1 MTCARG
7 WTGAWSSAGSSSK
20 RRPGGGEAPIAGPTP
35 IGRERAGAPWGRRVS
50 ATNAGC
56 SKGRRVWRGDLCSR
70 LKTPGGTLADLFGL
84 IRVELADAERIF
96 QHELR
101 SKFPFVQHLVDHCG
115 DYQGKRLRPA
125 LLLLSGRAC
134 GSMTEAHPVLAAVVE
149 MIHTA
154 TLVHDDV
161 LDESMVRRH
170 AATVNA
176 EWGNETAV
184 LLGDYL
190 FTHAFHLAATLE
202 TTLACRWI
210 GRATNKVCE
219 GEMQQVHHRGN
230 LELDERSYF
239 AIIEGK
245 TAELTAVVV
254 PAGCPLLGGRRGH
267 DRGPRSLRPKPGDRL
282 PDRRRRPGHL
292 GRGAPDRQEPGHRSR
307 ETEADTSRHPAAR
320 DRRFRRP
327 AESVRRMLGEA
338 KAECRKQL
346 VPLLEDSG
354 ALDYSWQRARWH
366 VREAVDGSGMSG
378 RFRGQGGPPRAGR
391 LHRPPGILT
400 PIARQDPSSATV

>member
-1 MTCARG
+1 MA
-7 WTGAWSSAGSSSK
+7 
-20 RRPGGGEAPIAGPTP
+20 RRPVLEAEDT
-35 IGRERAGAPWGRRVS
+35 RRA
-50 ATNAGC
+50 
-56 SKGRRVWRGDLCSR
+56 
-70 LKTPGGTLADLFGL
+70 LADLFGL
-84 IRVELADAERIF
+84 IRLELANAERIF

-101 SKFPFVQHLVDHCG
+101 SKFPFVQNLVDHCG

-134 GSMTEAHPVLAAVVE
+134 GSITEAHPVLAAVVE

-245 TAELTAVVV
+245 TAELTAVS
-254 PAGCPLLGGRRGH
+254 CRLGAHYSGADEATTEALDCYGR
-267 DRGPRSLRPKPGDRL
+267 
-282 PDRRRRPGHL
+282 HL
-292 GRGAPDRQEPGHRSR
+292 GIAFQIADDVLDIWGEERLTGKSLGTDLEKQKLTLPVIRLLEIADSTTGERVRQ
-307 ETEADTSRHPAAR
+307 
-320 DRRFRRP
+320 
-327 AESVRRMLGEA
+327 MLAEA

-366 VREAVDGSGMSG
+366 VREAIEALECLGDSEAKAVLRVLAGYTV
-378 RFRGQGGPPRAGR
+378 RRA
-391 LHRPPGILT
+391 
-400 PIARQDPSSATV
+400 S